1 MENKKEQDAQS
12 EVQETPIDFNLNTE
26 EVVEG
31 ESSQADTDTEE
42 EVLDITKEAVS
53 DIAEETDDSE
63 PQGCMHA
70 RIRVQRYCQR
80 DDSS

>member
-12 EVQETPIDFNLNTE
+12 EVQETPIDFNLDTE

-31 ESSQADTDTEE
+31 ESSQAATDTEE

-53 DIAEETDDSE
+53 DIAEETDDSK

-70 RIRVQRYCQR
+70 RI
-80 DDSS
+80 